1 MGEPSNNGLAT
12 RRTAGLA
19 LGLSGQRDA
28 RHAQN
33 DGVHQDREAQLFN
46 ARDPDRG
53 HGNLHAY
60 SDLGVIVNDFVDRG
74 YEMEELADMP
84 LDDFMELLPARQRRS
99 MLRGFS
105 ESQQRFLAHLRKT
118 DGEVRTHR
126 RNMIIIPEMVGR
138 SISVHS
144 GKEFQNITIMPEM
157 LGHILGEFA
166 LTRKP
171 VSHTGPGVGAT
182 KSSKFMPLK

>member
-1 MGEPSNNGLAT
+1 MARPKKGRTSPKAV
-12 RRTAGLA
+12 RRRARKKAGVA
-19 LGLSGQRDA
+19 DIRQKK
-28 RHAQN
+28 
-33 DGVHQDREAQLFN
+33 VFT
-46 ARDPDRG
+46 
-53 HGNLHAY
+53 Y
-60 SDLGVIVNDFVDRG
+60 RG
-74 YEMEELADMP
+74 YEMEELVEMP

-99 MLRGFS
+99 MIRGFS

-118 DGEVRTHR
+118 DDGEVRTHR